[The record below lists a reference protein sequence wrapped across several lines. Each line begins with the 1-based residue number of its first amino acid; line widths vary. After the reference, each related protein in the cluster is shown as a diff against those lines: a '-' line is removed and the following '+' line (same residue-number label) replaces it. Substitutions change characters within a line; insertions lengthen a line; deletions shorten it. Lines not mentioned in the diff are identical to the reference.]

1 MKGYLAE
8 KLKAIPVW
16 RWILLEILF
25 LCTTALLADYYY
37 GNGSLLIHVA
47 DILNDP
53 ITICYYFLM
62 GILLINVDFV
72 ERGPALRQG
81 EMHSIASYFVGLAV
95 TCLIILAMFLAT
107 AFLMTALK
115 TGNGFRNVWMTA
127 NALSQ
132 QGISPLGAVGLSAL
146 FLFLRIFALSI
157 LATLFCIWGKHLLFG
172 MIGVAGITILD
183 RFFYEIFNI
192 QSPLGITPLEHTRIV
207 FTEAMRPILPGD
219 ARVSYVSSILYWV
232 IGIAVLALLTG
243 WLLSRRKS
251 RQAAPREERC
261 I

>member
-1 MKGYLAE
+1 
-8 KLKAIPVW
+8 
-16 RWILLEILF
+16 
-25 LCTTALLADYYY
+25 
-37 GNGSLLIHVA
+37 
-47 DILNDP
+47 
-53 ITICYYFLM
+53 
-62 GILLINVDFV
+62 
-72 ERGPALRQG
+72 
-81 EMHSIASYFVGLAV
+81 
-95 TCLIILAMFLAT
+95 
-107 AFLMTALK
+107 
-115 TGNGFRNVWMTA
+115 MTA